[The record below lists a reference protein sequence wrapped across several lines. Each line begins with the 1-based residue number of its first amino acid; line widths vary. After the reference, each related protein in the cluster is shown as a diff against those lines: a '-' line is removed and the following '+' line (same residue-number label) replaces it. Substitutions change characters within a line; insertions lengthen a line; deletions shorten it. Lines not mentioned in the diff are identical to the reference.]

1 MEERSYRSAIESI
14 LFVSGEPVSIER
26 LAGALDLPVSWTQEL
41 LENMRQEY
49 ESGEHGIRLLFIRD
63 AVQMASAPENA
74 DFIERV
80 MKTNKSRGLSPAT
93 LETLAIVAYKQPVTR
108 SEIDYTRGVKSDKP
122 IQILLERGLIEER
135 GRLEKIG
142 RPMLYGTTDEFLRTF
157 GLRGL
162 EELPDLTTFDGA
174 ERLIHLLEAREAE
187 QTESGDSAAEGT
199 GSGTQEGAE
208 ESAGAEAVKDAEE
221 NGKPVDHSPE
231 SAANPEMPEDAEI
244 YEREES

>member
-14 LFVSGEPVSIER
+14 LFVSGEPVAIDR
-26 LAGALDLPVSWTQEL
+26 LAAALDLPMSWTVEL
-41 LENMRQEY
+41 LESLRKEY
-49 ESGEHGIRLLFIRD
+49 ESGERGLRLLFIRD

-80 MKTNKSRGLSPAT
+80 MKTTKSRGLSPAT
-93 LETLAIVAYKQPVTR
+93 LETLAIIAYKQPVTR

-122 IQILLERGLIEER
+122 LQILIERGLIEEK

-157 GLRGL
+157 GLRSL

-174 ERLIHLLEAREAE
+174 ERLINLLEAREADE
-187 QTESGDSAAEGT
+187 TDGSDGTDGSVAEPTEAEP
-199 GSGTQEGAE
+199 SDFSE
-208 ESAGAEAVKDAEE
+208 
-221 NGKPVDHSPE
+221 
-231 SAANPEMPEDAEI
+231 EDAVTI
-244 YEREES
+244 PYERDEPL

>member
-14 LFVSGEPVSIER
+14 LFVSGEPVAIDR
-26 LAGALDLPVSWTQEL
+26 LAAALDLPMSWTVEL
-41 LENMRQEY
+41 LESLRKEY
-49 ESGEHGIRLLFIRD
+49 ESGERGLRLLFIRD

-80 MKTNKSRGLSPAT
+80 MKTTKSRGLSPAT
-93 LETLAIVAYKQPVTR
+93 LETLAIIAYKQPVTR

-122 IQILLERGLIEER
+122 LQILIERGLIEEK

-157 GLRGL
+157 GLRSL

-174 ERLIHLLEAREAE
+174 ERLINLLEAREANE
-187 QTESGDSAAEGT
+187 TDGSDGTDGSVAESTEAE
-199 GSGTQEGAE
+199 SSDFSE
-208 ESAGAEAVKDAEE
+208 
-221 NGKPVDHSPE
+221 
-231 SAANPEMPEDAEI
+231 EDAVTI
-244 YEREES
+244 PYERDEPL

>member
-14 LFVSGEPVSIER
+14 LFVSGEPVAIDR
-26 LAGALDLPVSWTQEL
+26 LAAALDLPMSWTVEL
-41 LENMRQEY
+41 LETLRKEY
-49 ESGEHGIRLLFIRD
+49 ESGERGLRLLFIRD

-80 MKTNKSRGLSPAT
+80 MKTTKSRGLSPAT
-93 LETLAIVAYKQPVTR
+93 LETLAIIAYKQPVTR

-122 IQILLERGLIEER
+122 LQILIERGLIEEK

-157 GLRGL
+157 GLRSL

-174 ERLIHLLEAREAE
+174 ERLINLLEAREADE
-187 QTESGDSAAEGT
+187 TDESDETVTETIEADPSASSE
-199 GSGTQEGAE
+199 
-208 ESAGAEAVKDAEE
+208 
-221 NGKPVDHSPE
+221 
-231 SAANPEMPEDAEI
+231 EDAVTI
-244 YEREES
+244 PYERDGRL